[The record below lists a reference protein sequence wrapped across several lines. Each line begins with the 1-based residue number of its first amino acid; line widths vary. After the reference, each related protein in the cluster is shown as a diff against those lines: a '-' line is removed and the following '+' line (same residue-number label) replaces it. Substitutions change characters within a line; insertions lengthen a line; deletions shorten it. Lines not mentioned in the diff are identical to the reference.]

1 MTIIS
6 KDIYLS
12 IIKYLRGKKRIITKI
27 FSIFLLLLIHFILYS
42 YFIIVYDMH
51 NGKIIN
57 VDKFF
62 NLKDIPSNPNDPL
75 ILKEKDSLLNIL
87 SINSGHEIKSVNTL
101 FIKAKNRFGNQL
113 IVIGKAL
120 FYCGILKCKRIIL
133 DKYNWFIQKTIYY
146 EKYNLTISKE
156 KDTLFKRKNI
166 IYDIS
171 SNWLFYYSYI
181 KPEIRIDIL
190 KTEILKNL
198 PKIETKSNE
207 LYIHI
212 RSGDIFHKSNNHNKF
227 YSQPPLCFYEAIIH
241 NFSFNNIFIISENR
255 NNPIVNEL
263 QFKFPNITFSQNKI
277 EVDIAYL
284 IYAYNLVG
292 SISTFINMIIR
303 LNDNLKIFFEYDLP
317 TISSKILH
325 CHHSFF
331 KPFKNVQYI
340 KMKPS
345 ENYKIIMDVWKN
357 TDLQLKTM
365 INETCLNNFTF
376 YYD

>member
-1 MTIIS
+1 MIIIS
-6 KDIYLS
+6 KEIYLS
-12 IIKYLRGKKRIITKI
+12 MIKYLRGNKRFITKI
-27 FSIFLLLLIHFILYS
+27 FSIIILLLIHFILCT

-51 NGKIIN
+51 NGQIIN
-57 VDKFF
+57 VEKFF
-62 NLKDIPSNPNDPL
+62 NLKDISQNPNNPL
-75 ILKEKDSLLNIL
+75 ILKEKESLLNLL

-113 IVIGKAL
+113 IVIGKAI
-120 FYCGILKCKRIIL
+120 FYCIILKCKRIIL
-133 DKYNWFIQKTIYY
+133 DKYNWFIHNTIFY
-146 EKYNLTISKE
+146 EKYNLTISK
-156 KDTLFKRKNI
+156 DNGTLFKKKNI

-171 SNWLFYYSYI
+171 SNWFWYYSYI

-190 KTEILKNL
+190 KNEILNNL
-198 PKIETKSNE
+198 PKIETKSND

-212 RSGDIFHKSNNHNKF
+212 RSGDIFHKNKCHNQF

-241 NFSFNNIFIISENR
+241 NFTFNNIFIISENR

-263 QFKFPNITFSQNKI
+263 LFKFPNITFSQNKI

-317 TISSKILH
+317 TLSSKILH
-325 CHHSFF
+325 CHHSYF
-331 KPFKNVQYI
+331 KPFKNIQYI

-345 ENYKIIMDVWKN
+345 ENYKIIMEVWNN
-357 TDLQLKTM
+357 TDLQLKAM
-365 INETCLNNFTF
+365 YNETCLNNFKF